1 MTYAELLAD
10 NQRLR
15 KRIIE
20 LEQEN
25 ARLKGLDEPLLPESK
40 SPTLESH
47 KSLTEEE
54 KEIELRRRVNLFRSL
69 FRGREGVYAQRFVTK
84 DGKRG
89 YQPVCRNRWSIEC
102 KAHKYKCEGCAH
114 RDLVPLD
121 DAVIRRHLHKG
132 AKETDILGLYPIMED
147 NTCFFLCAD
156 FDDKN
161 CQHGY
166 KDDVLSYVGVCK
178 DWNIPVYIERSR
190 SGNGAHLWIF
200 FSEPVSAALARK
212 LGFGDGEKRP
222 VGHEVLRPFLSEPG
236 LCSKWRFGQSC
247 STTSSRRRQAQ
258 RQQFIYG
265 REF

>member
-25 ARLKGLDEPLLPESK
+25 ARLKGQYEPLLPESK
-40 SPTLESH
+40 SPTLERH

-69 FRGREGVYAQRFVTK
+69 FRGREDVYAQRFVTK

-114 RDLVPLD
+114 RELVPLD
-121 DAVIRRHLHKG
+121 DAIIRRHLHKG
-132 AKETDILGLYPIMED
+132 AKETDIIGLFPIMED

-178 DWNIPVYIERSR
+178 DWMIPVYIERSR
-190 SGNGAHLWIF
+190 SGNGAHAWIF

-212 LGFGDGEKRP
+212 LGFAILGSAMERNIHLDMK
-222 VGHEVLRPFLSEPG
+222 SYD
-236 LCSKWRFGQSC
+236 RFFPNQD
-247 STTSSRRRQAQ
+247 
-258 RQQFIYG
+258 FIPAG
-265 REF
+265 GFGNLVALLHS

>member
-20 LEQEN
+20 LELEN
-25 ARLKGLDEPLLPESK
+25 ARLKGQYEPLLPESK

-69 FRGREGVYAQRFVTK
+69 FRGREDVYAQRFVTK

-114 RDLVPLD
+114 
-121 DAVIRRHLHKG
+121 
-132 AKETDILGLYPIMED
+132 
-147 NTCFFLCAD
+147 
-156 FDDKN
+156 
-161 CQHGY
+161 
-166 KDDVLSYVGVCK
+166 
-178 DWNIPVYIERSR
+178 
-190 SGNGAHLWIF
+190 
-200 FSEPVSAALARK
+200 
-212 LGFGDGEKRP
+212 
-222 VGHEVLRPFLSEPG
+222 
-236 LCSKWRFGQSC
+236 
-247 STTSSRRRQAQ
+247 
-258 RQQFIYG
+258 
-265 REF
+265 